1 MDTKLGGVGLSSF
14 LFSRTRGAIL
24 SLLLGHADESFY
36 LRQIVRTVGYGL
48 GPVQRELKLLSDA
61 GILLRS
67 VSGHQVYFQA
77 NSASPIYSELK
88 SLVIKTVGAAMV
100 LREALHPLADRISV
114 AFVFGSIAIGSE
126 KRDSDVDL
134 FAIGEPSSLDIVRC
148 LQAAQMKLGREIN
161 PVVFPRSEF
170 RAKLREKSHFV
181 TSVLSVPKIFLIGDE
196 DELKRLAEERVARR
210 TQDEPARDN
219 RPSGRRRTGST

>member
-1 MDTKLGGVGLSSF
+1 MNTKFDGPGLSSL
-14 LFSRTRGAIL
+14 LFGKTRGAIL
-24 SLLLGHADESFY
+24 ALLFGHADESYY
-36 LRQIVRTVGYGL
+36 LRQIVRSSGFGL
-48 GPVQRELKLLSDA
+48 GSVQRELRLLTDT
-61 GILLRS
+61 GILRRS

-88 SLVIKTVGAAMV
+88 SLVLKTVGAATV
-100 LREALHPLADRISV
+100 LREALRPLADRISV
-114 AFVFGSIAIGSE
+114 AFVFGSIAVGGE

-148 LQAAQMKLGREIN
+148 LQEAQMKLGREIN

-181 TSVLSVPKIFLIGDE
+181 TSILSVPKIFLIGDE

-210 TQDEPARDN
+210 TLDEPTRDN
-219 RPSGRRRTGST
+219 RSSGRRRTGSA